1 MLMSDSIFERLY
13 RGTRVVGYFF
23 ARLLPILRKLI
34 SARKFMN
41 VKISWS
47 FCWNWNTSRHFNDWK
62 RSIQLSCKNSVYGC
76 HKHTVA

>member
-41 VKISWS
+41 VKIS
-47 FCWNWNTSRHFNDWK
+47 
-62 RSIQLSCKNSVYGC
+62 
-76 HKHTVA
+76 